1 MVILAGVVPFGGGV
15 AQGRLVEQRRA
26 DAEAAAITVLAARGQ
41 FTSVMGFPWVF
52 GGIVLLF
59 GTLAL
64 RNQRN
69 VYLGPRIAMVI
80 LAGVMS
86 FGGGGAQGRLVEQR
100 RTDAEAVA
108 ITALAGTP
116 APSLAGLRPVNVD
129 GASLAESTLDG
140 KVIVITFWA
149 TWCSPCRRE
158 MAELQTLYN
167 ETRDV
172 GFEVV
177 GITRSKSAD
186 ADPDAE
192 FEKAVRYIDKREITY
207 PIGFDA
213 SGTVHGAY
221 RVTGVPST
229 VLIDRDG
236 RIVDFGVGL
245 PGGRKIME
253 QARTLLGR

>member
-1 MVILAGVVPFGGGV
+1 MPNAK
-15 AQGRLVEQRRA
+15 RTLVEPIVML
-26 DAEAAAITVLAARGQ
+26 AASIVVAVLAARGQ

-64 RNQRN
+64 RNQSN

-80 LAGVMS
+80 LAGVVS
-86 FGGGGAQGRLVEQR
+86 FGGGVAQGRFVEQR
-100 RTDAEAVA
+100 RADAEAAAMTV
-108 ITALAGTP
+108 LAGTP

-129 GASLAESTLDG
+129 GASLSEATLYG
-140 KVIVITFWA
+140 KVTVITFWA

-158 MAELQTLYN
+158 MAELQALYN

-236 RIVDFGVGL
+236 RIVDYGVGL
-245 PGGRKIME
+245 PGGRRIME
-253 QARTLLGR
+253 QARAVLGR

>member
-1 MVILAGVVPFGGGV
+1 MPIAK
-15 AQGRLVEQRRA
+15 RTLVEPIVML
-26 DAEAAAITVLAARGQ
+26 AASIVVAVLAARGQ

-59 GTLAL
+59 GTLSL
-64 RNQRN
+64 RNQSN

-80 LAGVMS
+80 LAGVVS
-86 FGGGGAQGRLVEQR
+86 FGGGVAQGRLVDQR
-100 RTDAEAVA
+100 RADAEAAA
-108 ITALAGTP
+108 ITVLGGTP

-129 GASLAESTLDG
+129 GASLAEATLDG
-140 KVIVITFWA
+140 KVTIITFWA

-158 MAELQTLYN
+158 MAELQALYN

-177 GITRSKSAD
+177 GITRSRSAD

-213 SGTVHGAY
+213 SGTVHGTY